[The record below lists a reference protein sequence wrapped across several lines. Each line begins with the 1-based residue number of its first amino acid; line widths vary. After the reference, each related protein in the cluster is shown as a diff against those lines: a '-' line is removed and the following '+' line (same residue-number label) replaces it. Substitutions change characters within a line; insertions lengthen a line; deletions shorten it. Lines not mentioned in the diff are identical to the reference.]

1 MFFRFS
7 MKKFI
12 IGLLLGI
19 IITIIGYNL
28 FPKLYSQLSSR
39 DSSSLNTIASELK
52 SIRRVLESIQ
62 SELKFNR

>member
-1 MFFRFS
+1 MFFSFS

-62 SELKFNR
+62 SELNFNR

>member
-1 MFFRFS
+1 

-62 SELKFNR
+62 SELNFNR

>member
-1 MFFRFS
+1 
-7 MKKFI
+7 MKTFI

>member
-1 MFFRFS
+1 

-19 IITIIGYNL
+19 IITIIGYNI

>member
-1 MFFRFS
+1 MFFSFS

-19 IITIIGYNL
+19 IITIIRYNL

>member
-1 MFFRFS
+1 

>member
-1 MFFRFS
+1 

-12 IGLLLGI
+12 IGLLLRI

>member
-1 MFFRFS
+1 

-28 FPKLYSQLSSR
+28 FPKLYSLLSSR

>member
-1 MFFRFS
+1 MFFSFS

>member
-1 MFFRFS
+1 MFFSFS

-12 IGLLLGI
+12 IGLLLRI